1 MPGNDGSRSTMRRI
15 GSTMGEDEA
24 GSIVRENGARTSWRG
39 IGQGALGTGEE
50 ALWRAQVGCG
60 RP

>member
-1 MPGNDGSRSTMRRI
+1 MLGNDGSRSTITRI

-24 GSIVRENGARTSWRG
+24 GSIVREDGARTSWRG
-39 IGQGALGTGEE
+39 IKQGALGTGEG
-50 ALWRAQVGCG
+50 ALWRALVGCG